1 VALAY
6 RKNKLNVGAKGT
18 EGDGKRFSILYVD
31 QFADRTIGLA
41 LGFARLDEKG
51 GTPPA
56 SRAGATARRNSTA
69 PAANLNVPYN
79 GFNAW
84 ADQESRKRDG
94 ASATVQ
100 FKPNKNFTSTLDLFY
115 STFDKVKTNTGFQ
128 APLNDAWNGN
138 PGHYD
143 SGGVLTQAT
152 VSGSDANSG
161 TFNKV
166 RAVVRNDSTS
176 EKDKIKSIGWN
187 NKFKIGEDWSVNADL
202 SKSNS
207 KRDGG
212 IIETTAGTAQS
223 ALGTA
228 QLDTVAYT
236 NAGQFTPGLNYTDRS
251 IIKLTDVQGWG
262 GGINSPQAGYSKVFK
277 VEDDLTGIRLSAK
290 REPVSG
296 PDRGSRR
303 RPAPLRPREDPHL
316 HRRSPGHSR
325 PAHWPRW
332 PCPAAT
338 PPRIPT
344 PGGSVTVAS
353 FDSSSSIGSVYGVAR
368 KLHPDIYNKDW
379 TTKEKVTTAFAKGDI
394 DGEIFGLQLRGN
406 VGLQSWPP
414 TRSPT
419 AFNVDRTTCASTTR
433 TALPPPTPAAPPT
446 PTSCPA

>member
-1 VALAY
+1 
-6 RKNKLNVGAKGT
+6 VGAKGT
-18 EGDGKRFSILYVD
+18 EGDGDRFSILYVD

-41 LGFARLDEKG
+41 VGFARLDEKG
-51 GTPPA
+51 GVT
-56 SRAGATARRNSTA
+56 SRFESWGNGQAQLNGAG
-69 PAANLNVPYN
+69 PNLNVPYN

-84 ADQESRKRDG
+84 ADQETRKRDG

-100 FKPNKNFTSTLDLFY
+100 FRPNKNFTSTLDLFY

-138 PGHYD
+138 PGDYD

-187 NKFKIGEDWSVNADL
+187 NKFKIGEDWSINADL

-212 IIETTAGTAQS
+212 VIETTAGTAQS

-262 GGINSPQAGYSKVFK
+262 GGVNSPQAGYSKIFK

-290 REPVSG
+290 RAWPWAPSWQ
-296 PDRGSRR
+296 PKAACTSPTAR
-303 RPAPLRPREDPHL
+303 RPAPSPKVAWSFPGRRTGLGEHARWRHHQHPHTRGLGDGGQLRL
-316 HRRSPGHSR
+316 VFQHRLDLRRGAQAPPGHLQQGLDD
-325 PAHWPRW
+325 H
-332 PCPAAT
+332 
-338 PPRIPT
+338 
-344 PGGSVTVAS
+344 G
-353 FDSSSSIGSVYGVAR
+353 
-368 KLHPDIYNKDW
+368 
-379 TTKEKVTTAFAKGDI
+379 KGHH
-394 DGEIFGLQLRGN
+394 GLCQG
-406 VGLQSWPP
+406 
-414 TRSPT
+414 
-419 AFNVDRTTCASTTR
+419 
-433 TALPPPTPAAPPT
+433 
-446 PTSCPA
+446 